1 MKTKLLRQFREEAD
15 KYIWA
20 GKNIGL
26 GKQPYIIFKRIENTY
41 AGTIISVK
49 NELLEICS
57 TKEDLDKKLLEYKRK
72 FIIEEIRS
80 HYIEGVK
87 RI

>member
-1 MKTKLLRQFREEAD
+1 MKTKLLRQLREEANRS
-15 KYIWA
+15 IWA
-20 GKNIGL
+20 GRNIGL

-41 AGTIISVK
+41 AGTLISVK
-49 NELLEICS
+49 NELLEVCS
-57 TKEDLDKKLLEYKRK
+57 TKEDLDKKLLEHKRI
-72 FIIEEIRS
+72 FIINEIKS

>member
-1 MKTKLLRQFREEAD
+1 MKTKLLRQLREEAD
-15 KYIWA
+15 RSIWA
-20 GKNIGL
+20 GRNIGL

-41 AGTIISVK
+41 AGALISVK
-49 NELLEICS
+49 NEVLEVCS
-57 TKEDLDKKLLEYKRK
+57 TKEDLDKKLIEYKRK
-72 FIIEEIRS
+72 FIINEIRS

>member
-1 MKTKLLRQFREEAD
+1 MKTKLLRKLREEAN

-26 GKQPYIIFKRIENTY
+26 GKQPYIIFKRIEDTY

-49 NELLEICS
+49 NEILDVCS
-57 TKEDLDKKLLEYKRK
+57 TKEDLDKKLLEYRRK
-72 FIIEEIRS
+72 FIIDEIRS

-87 RI
+87 KI